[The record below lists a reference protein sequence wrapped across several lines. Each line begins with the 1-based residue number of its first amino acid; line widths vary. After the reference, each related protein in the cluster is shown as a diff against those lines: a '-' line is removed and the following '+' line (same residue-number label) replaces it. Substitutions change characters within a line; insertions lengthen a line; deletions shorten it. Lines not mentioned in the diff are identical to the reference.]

1 MDYKSDG
8 MFMVS
13 RFQKIGNVQKRTAV
27 GKAVGTTYGYLKERL
42 VVKEVAGVI
51 EQITYIKNGSIEVWV
66 I

>member
-8 MFMVS
+8 MFMVA
-13 RFQKIGNVQKRTAV
+13 RFKKIGNVQKRTTD
-27 GKAVGTTYGYLKERL
+27 GKIIETTYGYLKERL

-51 EQITYIKNGSIEVWV
+51 EQITHHKNGSSQVWV

>member
-8 MFMVS
+8 MFMVA
-13 RFQKIGNVQKRTAV
+13 RFQKIGNVQKRTTV
-27 GKAVGTTYGYLKERL
+27 GKTVETTYGYLKERL

-51 EQITYIKNGSIEVWV
+51 EQITHKKDGSTEVWV